1 MMLHVGAP
9 AAASHQGLSSSTNT
23 VFLIK
28 MCLNSSVNSALY
40 FTWSSVRYLSYFFK
54 FKFNSHG
61 MEFYFSP
68 YSLLNSAA
76 GHLTDL
82 HSTGNLCA
90 FYFPESTAISLGDP
104 WVELGLQGDLEEAGF
119 PICTGWFSHPAH
131 PYLTLAKR
139 DGSLCCCNELQIW
152 SLT

>member
-82 HSTGNLCA
+82 HSTGNCVLSIFQKA
-90 FYFPESTAISLGDP
+90 QPSVWETP
-104 WVELGLQGDLEEAGF
+104 GLNLACRETWRRQVSPYA
-119 PICTGWFSHPAH
+119 PA
-131 PYLTLAKR
+131 
-139 DGSLCCCNELQIW
+139 GSLILRTHTSPWQREMDLFAAAM
-152 SLT
+152 SFKYGL